1 MVKILLLKMFNKLL
15 KSKDDNKLKL
25 KYWKNNSIIRP
36 QTKKTKKKHPK
47 KNQWNFQKNGKNYIT

>member
-36 QTKKTKKKHPK
+36 QTKKLKKTPK
-47 KNQWNFQKNGKNYIT
+47 KEPMKLPKNGKNYIT